1 MRDGN
6 VDHDRD
12 LVANCLSGSQD
23 AWNEFYRRFSGLIR
37 TVVVRKL
44 ATHKSGHED
53 LCQDVFVSMV
63 SALKTYDFAHPL
75 SKFVCV
81 VAERVCIDNFRFV
94 SAAKRSGD
102 TQSIENENLDSD
114 HNSSLVDRSMLQDDL
129 FCNAELKQY
138 LKLAFRKL
146 AEKCRKLISLR
157 YEQELQFREI
167 AVIMG
172 SNENTVTVQ
181 TKRCIDELRARY
193 AEVQQKGAVK

>member
-1 MRDGN
+1 M
-6 VDHDRD
+6 
-12 LVANCLSGSQD
+12 
-23 AWNEFYRRFSGLIR
+23 
-37 TVVVRKL
+37 
-44 ATHKSGHED
+44 
-53 LCQDVFVSMV
+53 
-63 SALKTYDFAHPL
+63 
-75 SKFVCV
+75 
-81 VAERVCIDNFRFV
+81 
-94 SAAKRSGD
+94 
-102 TQSIENENLDSD
+102 
-114 HNSSLVDRSMLQDDL
+114 